1 MASIREIEN
10 AIQSLPPNELKQ
22 FRAWFAEFDAEIW
35 DAQLEK
41 DILSGKLDRIS
52 EQAKKSYQNGKLEE
66 L

>member
-22 FRAWFAEFDAEIW
+22 FRIWFAEFDAKVW
-35 DAQLEK
+35 DAQLEN
-41 DILSGKLDRIS
+41 DITSGKLDKIS
-52 EQAKKSYQNGKLEE
+52 EKAKKSYQNGKFEE